1 MTNYTHHKLGAI
13 TMIGGKDWREIEG
26 EREEESFIGI
36 LRQVITI
43 STYKQVIHEK
53 IIYNKFMN
61 ISVRLLIVKL

>member
-1 MTNYTHHKLGAI
+1 
-13 TMIGGKDWREIEG
+13 MIGGKDWREIEG